1 MESKKLT
8 IADFAKQIDT
18 YLFVFVAYCNT
29 FDIDLFNKKFF
40 VDASREDLTL
50 DREIKQELINYFT
63 PKKDEILEY
72 RYDYFTNKSIE
83 DIAKI
88 TGANPARV
96 VAYLE
101 RNKHNFKS
109 DNLITGL
116 SQHGDVTLKSRI
128 KDISSYAIMQHFQL
142 MDRQLV
148 LSNSVKTRN
157 ILNRKPHLITKT
169 AN

>member
-18 YLFVFVAYCNT
+18 YLFVFTAYCNT
-29 FDIDLFNKKFF
+29 FDIDLFNEKFF
-40 VDASREDLTL
+40 VDTSRKDLTL

-116 SQHGDVTLKSRI
+116 SEHGDVTLKSRI
-128 KDISSYAIMQHFQL
+128 KDISSYQIMKNFQL
-142 MDRQLV
+142 LDRQLI
-148 LSNSVKTRN
+148 LLDSVKTRN
-157 ILNRKPHLITKT
+157 ILTINHRIKTKI